1 MNSEN
6 NLKEEIQELNQ
17 RINKMEKEYKKSS
30 KVFKWLKLTIGFIL
44 FVWLLLFLIGIIQFV
59 S

>member
-17 RINKMEKEYKKSS
+17 RMNKMEKEYKQSS